1 MRCMN
6 SVKFIMP
13 DGAHFA
19 PAWWLTNPHLQTV
32 WGTLTRRKIK
42 TLVRRERLVLPDGD
56 FLDLDWIGESRS
68 GPIILIL
75 HGLGGSIHSPYVRG
89 ITEQCAML
97 GLRPLVMHFRGCSGE
112 PNRLARA
119 YHSGETGDLSFVV
132 NWLIKREAHVPLTAV
147 GYSLGA
153 NVLLKWLG
161 ETKDNNPLQAAAAIS
176 VPFMLQQAADH
187 MMQGAARFY
196 QWWLLRDL
204 HQNLKE
210 KSKQVP
216 LPVTL
221 TKTKSFWEFDEQ
233 VTAPLHGFS
242 SAKDYYQKSSCK
254 PYLKTIQTPT
264 LIVHAKDDPLFPASI
279 IPTAEELSPAITLE
293 VTERGGH
300 VGFIAGRYPW
310 CAEYWLENRISR
322 YLNTFLQLIKL

>member
-6 SVKFIMP
+6 SAKFIMP
-13 DGAHFA
+13 DGVHFA
-19 PAWWLTNPHLQTV
+19 PAWWLANPHLQTL
-32 WGTLTRRKIK
+32 WGALTKRKIN
-42 TLVRRERLVLPDGD
+42 TLIRRERLELPDGD
-56 FLDLDWIGESRS
+56 FLDLDWIGESQS

-89 ITEQCAML
+89 IAQQFARQ
-97 GLRPLVMHFRGCSGE
+97 GLRALVMHFRGCSGE

-132 NWLIKREAHVPLTAV
+132 NWLTQREAHVSLAAV

-161 ETKDNNPLQAAAAIS
+161 ETKSNNPLQAAVAIS
-176 VPFMLQQAADH
+176 VPFVLQQAADH
-187 MMQGAARFY
+187 LMQGTARFY

-204 HQNLKE
+204 Q
-210 KSKQVP
+210 KSFKKKAKQVL
-216 LPVTL
+216 LPIKI
-221 TKTKSFWEFDEQ
+221 TKTRSFWEFDEQ

-254 PYLKTIQTPT
+254 PYLKFIQTPT
-264 LIVHAKDDPLFPASI
+264 LIVQAKDDPLFPSSI
-279 IPTAEELSPAITLE
+279 IPVAEELSPAITLE

-300 VGFIAGRYPW
+300 VGFIGGRWPW
-310 CAEYWLENRISR
+310 RAEYWLERKVCQYMQMYI
-322 YLNTFLQLIKL
+322 